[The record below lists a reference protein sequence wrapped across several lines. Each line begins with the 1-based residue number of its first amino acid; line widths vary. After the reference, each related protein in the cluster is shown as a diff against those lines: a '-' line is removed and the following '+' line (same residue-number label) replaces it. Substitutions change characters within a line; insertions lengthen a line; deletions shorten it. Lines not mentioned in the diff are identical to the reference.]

1 MPDLLARK
9 EAVATQINKRG
20 QGGSLIFFIAL
31 LLFLMAGGAYG
42 GLLLLEKAQKSTEE
56 EPLSQIQEKS
66 KNLQPE
72 LIEQIFLLEE
82 RLKNINTLINQ
93 HTFASNVFK
102 VIEADTHPA
111 VRFTNFAFMPENF
124 SVTMSGET
132 VSYAVLSRQVNI
144 LERDPLI
151 EKVDFGGLALTGNN
165 TLGFNT
171 TITFRPTLIQQRP
184 ESTVPSS
191 TIAPTSTST
200 QGEALP

>member
-9 EAVATQINKRG
+9 EAVATQIHKRG
-20 QGGSLIFFIAL
+20 QEGSIIFFVAL
-31 LLFLMAGGAYG
+31 LLFLMATGAYG
-42 GLLLLEKAQKSTEE
+42 GFLLLEKAQKTTEE
-56 EPLSQIQEKS
+56 ELLSQIQEKS
-66 KNLQPE
+66 KNLRPE

-102 VIEADTHPA
+102 VIEADTHPS
-111 VRFTNFAFMPENF
+111 VRFTNFAFIPENYTV
-124 SVTMSGET
+124 SMSGET
-132 VSYAVLSRQVNI
+132 VSYAILSRQVNI

-184 ESTVPSS
+184 EAVISPPT
-191 TIAPTSTST
+191 TAPTSAGT
-200 QGEALP
+200 QGEASP